1 MKFLRR
7 IWMDIQR
14 GENVDLYVTVFA
26 AILLVLLNIIG
37 IVPSTLL
44 TPLTLAVLGLLALA
58 TLGNRY
64 QFEALVN
71 QITKSSSA
79 LFQENVASTFEAD
92 LQSASEIWFV
102 GVSLSRTVKSHY
114 ALLENSLRKGATIRV
129 LIIDPEAANT
139 VALVAKREYGERF
152 SDERIRSL
160 IRGTM
165 ADLCSLK
172 KLAPD
177 KLSIRVIQYPLGF
190 GAVATNP
197 LSSKGVLYLEH
208 YAYKMAGGSLPKFTI
223 KPHDGQWYDFYRT
236 ELEMLWKDGVDWQC

>member
-7 IWMDIQR
+7 IWTDVQR

-26 AILLVLLNIIG
+26 AILLVILNLLG
-37 IVPSTLL
+37 VVPSTML

-58 TLGNRY
+58 TLSNRY
-64 QFEALVN
+64 QFEGLVK
-71 QITKSSSA
+71 QITKGSTA
-79 LFQENVASTFEAD
+79 LFQENVAATFASD

-114 ALLENSLRKGATIRV
+114 SLLENLLRKGATIRV
-129 LIIDPEAANT
+129 LLVDPESSDT
-139 VALVAKREYGERF
+139 VSLIAKREYGERF

-165 ADLCSLK
+165 EDLCSLK
-172 KLAPD
+172 KIAPD
-177 KLSIRVIQYPLGF
+177 KLTIRVIQYPLGF

-197 LSSKGVLYLEH
+197 MSSTGALYLEH
-208 YAYKMAGGSLPKFTI
+208 YSYKMAGGSLPKFTI
-223 KPHDGQWYDFYRT
+223 KPQDGQWYDFYRT
-236 ELEMLWKDGVDWQC
+236 EVEMLWKDGVDWQC